1 MNDVTKRLINT
12 GEQLFDFG
20 IHLGFG
26 LDAIYQKRSNFPH
39 SVESAA
45 LALANEWWETS
56 SASQEDKIKVIAG
69 CPEVLNKPN
78 LKVEVEEIIAKYDK
92 KGKIN
97 QEETMVKTLETRS
110 PGAPDGAESQG
121 ACALPQSPRS
131 TGGAES
137 QGACALPQFPTGGS
151 ESQGA
156 CVLPKSSGATGGPE
170 SQEACALPQSPG
182 ATNSAESQG
191 ACALPQSPGA
201 TDSAESQGACVLPQ
215 SPRATDGTE
224 SQEACALPPIQNI
237 SVIEKSD
244 IKSGM
249 ENRMQN
255 KGDDAVK
262 ESQPTSEEEEE
273 VVYPSTTRKAE
284 RKESSPNEGSA
295 TDGEEHLESAPL
307 DNNGFPDMPRPQS
320 QQLPPMQN
328 GGTEVLNHSYAEENA
343 ENTVLPKSHDHDND
357 NDDAEDSTLSGDA
370 SDGPTNSD
378 FSSEFDDSYPTQLL
392 NMSNGNNADPF
403 GSNNISKSRG
413 SYLANGTADPK
424 LPVGRQTSEKLGR
437 ENTSNLASPTHV
449 HPRSS

>member
-1 MNDVTKRLINT
+1 MA
-12 GEQLFDFG
+12 Q
-20 IHLGFG
+20 
-26 LDAIYQKRSNFPH
+26 
-39 SVESAA
+39 
-45 LALANEWWETS
+45 
-56 SASQEDKIKVIAG
+56 
-69 CPEVLNKPN
+69 
-78 LKVEVEEIIAKYDK
+78 
-92 KGKIN
+92 
-97 QEETMVKTLETRS
+97 
-110 PGAPDGAESQG
+110 SQG

-182 ATNSAESQG
+182 ATN
-191 ACALPQSPGA
+191 
-201 TDSAESQGACVLPQ
+201 SAESQGACVLPQ

-273 VVYPSTTRKAE
+273 VVYPSTTREAE

-295 TDGEEHLESAPL
+295 TDGEEDLESAPL

-328 GGTEVLNHSYAEENA
+328 GGKEVLNHSYAEENA
-343 ENTVLPKSHDHDND
+343 ENTALPKSHDHDND
-357 NDDAEDSTLSGDA
+357 NDDAEDSTLPGDA

-378 FSSEFDDSYPTQLL
+378 FSSEFDDSFPTQLL
-392 NMSNGNNADPF
+392 NMANGNKADPF

-437 ENTSNLASPTHV
+437 ENTSNLASPKHV